1 MPEALSGASGFFT
14 SKNAMTD
21 LTWWKGWRPLF
32 FWLVLMLGG
41 WLLPSLG
48 FAASLLFVT
57 TGPITPGKF
66 KVLSEAAAP
75 YGVKVEAKF
84 IEKLGV
90 VDARLWAGHDMV
102 LFDAPRDHIQE
113 SIAAKVNEA
122 LPALA
127 QAKTPVLWLHTSK
140 PQWSHLPDDLARRL
154 HAYYVNGGRANSAG
168 FFATVAAHFAKKPW
182 KGIAAPQVFPATAI
196 YHPKAPSLVFADT
209 ASYLR
214 WKGAPKG
221 KPVIAVAFH
230 QQAIAAE
237 QTGMIDDFIA
247 RIEAAGAVPLAFYS
261 PVMDNDANTRVLAP
275 DGKPL
280 ADVLITT
287 QIMLNPEGRRTEFE
301 KLGIPVIQAMAYRK
315 GSADAWWNDSAGIAL
330 MDVPFYLAQ
339 PEYAGVHDI
348 MVAAATDSDD
358 QLRAIPEQADAVV
371 GKALGL
377 ARLARAT
384 NADKKVAIMFWNY
397 PAGEKNLGASFMN
410 LPTSLH
416 STLAAMKAEGYR
428 TEAMDAASLT
438 RNLQRLLTPF
448 YRPGSVAQEMD
459 ALVRDGLAELMP
471 LATYKQWLA
480 SLPDERREVW
490 SSAVAQPEKSVFWVR
505 RNGEAYFAI
514 PRLKLGNVVIM
525 PQPPRGEPVGGGLYA
540 KGKEIYHSTTAAPP
554 HSYMA
559 GYLWTRA
566 QFKADALIHFGTH
579 GTQEWLPG
587 KERGLWVHDYPL
599 MALGNVPVIYPY
611 IVDNIG
617 EATQTKRRG
626 RAVNISHQTPPFAPA
641 GLHAVLTKLH
651 DDLHAWLAQDQG
663 AVKEQLR
670 LSITAQV
677 RKERVDRDMA
687 WTPERME
694 REFPVFINALHDHLH
709 ELAQTAQ
716 PLGLH
721 TFGQG
726 SDEQGRLYTVL
737 MMLGAPFWEAA
748 ATLADGND
756 LEADEAIIADYAKM
770 TQTAPY
776 KLLVRHAVQGQPTD
790 GLPPKLK
797 AMVEQGRRWVA
808 DLKADGETRNLLA
821 ALSGRYIPT
830 SYGGDP
836 IKNPDSLP
844 TGRNLYGFDPSR
856 VPTKAAWEAG
866 KEALD
871 KLVAAHKQK
880 TGVTP
885 SKFTFTLWSVETM
898 RHMGMLEAQAL
909 WAMGAEP
916 VWDAGGRVTD
926 VKLVPRKDL
935 GRPRIDVVLSATG
948 LYRDHFPNVMKQLAR
963 AAQLAS
969 QATAESDNAV
979 AKNAKTIT
987 GQLQAQGWRADAAQ
1001 RAGETRIFSGA
1012 SGNYGSGL
1020 DDAALAT
1027 DTWKTK
1033 EEGDRKMAE
1042 LYLRK
1047 MQFAYGPVE
1056 ADWGKSGADLAR
1068 EAGGSSGGAGLNL
1081 YAAHLKGTQAAV
1093 LARSSNLYGMLT
1105 TDDPFQYLGGIATAV
1120 RYLDGKAPELFISNL
1135 RGAGSGKAE
1144 DAAGFLS
1151 KELATRNFHPGYIQG
1166 LMKEGYAGTLQML
1179 DGINNFTGWTT
1190 VAREIVRDDQW
1201 QEFADVYV
1209 RDKHQLGMRQYMEKN
1224 NPHALA
1230 QMMERML
1237 EMARQGYWQADAA
1250 TVDELKARYTDLAQR
1265 FDVRT
1270 SNTTFQEFVG
1280 LSGYGLGQAVDGAVT
1295 AATLASARPATAAP
1309 PSEVPAEAR
1318 PSEPSTPPLIEG
1330 MKLEKVSEPV
1340 VQALST
1346 MLLLAMGVLLM
1357 TPAIGAWRQWRKA

>member
-1 MPEALSGASGFFT
+1 M
-14 SKNAMTD
+14 D
-21 LTWWKGWRPLF
+21 LTWCQGWRSWFFGLLLSLAAALAPLAA
-32 FWLVLMLGG
+32 
-41 WLLPSLG
+41 S
-48 FAASLLFVT
+48 AASLLFVT
-57 TGPITPGKF
+57 TSPITPGKF
-66 KVLSEAAAP
+66 TVLSEAAAP
-75 YGVKVEAKF
+75 YGVKVDAKF
-84 IEKLGV
+84 IEKMGV
-90 VDARLWAGHDMV
+90 VDARLWAGYDMV

-113 SIAAKVNEA
+113 AIAAKVNDA
-122 LPALA
+122 LPALE
-127 QAKTPVLWLHTSK
+127 QGKTPVLWLHTSG
-140 PQWSHLPDDLARRL
+140 PRWSHLPDDLAKRL
-154 HAYYVNGGRANSAG
+154 HAYYVNGGRSNSAG
-168 FFATVAAHFAKKPW
+168 FFATVAAHFSKKPW
-182 KGIAAPQVFPATAI
+182 KDIAAPQVFPATAI

-237 QTGMIDDFIA
+237 QTGMIDDLIV

-261 PVMDNDANTRVLAP
+261 PVMDNKANTDVVAP
-275 DGKPL
+275 GGKPL

-301 KLGIPVIQAMAYRK
+301 ALGIPVIQAMAYRK
-315 GSADAWWNDSAGIAL
+315 GGADAWWNDTAGIAL

-348 MVAAATDSDD
+348 MVIAATDKND
-358 QLRAIPEQADAVV
+358 QLQPIPEQAAAVV
-371 GKALGL
+371 GKAMALS
-377 ARLARAT
+377 RLAHAP
-384 NADKKVAIMFWNY
+384 NADKRVAIMFWNY

-410 LPTSLH
+410 LPTSLQ

-428 TEAMDAASLT
+428 TDAMDADTLRS
-438 RNLQRLLTPF
+438 NLQRLLTPF
-448 YRPGSVAQEMD
+448 YRPGTVTEEME
-459 ALVRDGLAELMP
+459 ALVRDGLAELLP
-471 LATYKQWLA
+471 LSAYRKWLD
-480 SLPDERREVW
+480 SLPEERREVW
-490 SSAVAQPEKSVFWVR
+490 SAAVAQPEKSVFLVR
-505 RNGEAYFAI
+505 RNGEAFFAI

-525 PQPPRGEPVGGGLYA
+525 PQPPRGEPLGGGLYA
-540 KGKEIYHSTTAAPP
+540 KNKDIYHSSSAAPP

-559 GYLWTRA
+559 GYLWMRS

-579 GTQEWLPG
+579 GSQEWLPG
-587 KERGLWVHDYPL
+587 KERGLWAYDYPM
-599 MALGNVPVIYPY
+599 MAVGNVPVIYPY

-617 EATQTKRRG
+617 EAVQTKRRG

-677 RKERVDRDMA
+677 RKERIDRDMA
-687 WTPERME
+687 WTAERME
-694 REFPVFINALHDHLH
+694 REFPLFINTLHDHLH
-709 ELAQTAQ
+709 ELAQSAQ

-721 TFGQG
+721 TFGKG

-737 MMLGAPFWEAA
+737 MMLGAPFWEAT
-748 ATLADGND
+748 ATFVDGND
-756 LEADEAIIADYAKM
+756 LEADEAIIADYTKM
-770 TQTAPY
+770 MQTAPY
-776 KLLVRHAVQGQPTD
+776 KLLVKHVVQGQPTD

-797 AMVEQGRRWVA
+797 TMVEQARRWYT
-808 DLKADGETRNLLA
+808 DLQAEGETRGLLA

-830 SYGGDP
+830 AYGGDP

-856 VPTKAAWEAG
+856 VPTKAAWAAG
-866 KEALD
+866 KDALD
-871 KLVAAHKQK
+871 KLVTAHKQK

-909 WAMGAEP
+909 WAMGVEP

-926 VKLVPRKDL
+926 VKLVPRKEL

-948 LYRDHFPNVMKQLAR
+948 LYRDHFPNVMKQLTR
-963 AAQLAS
+963 AAQLAA
-969 QATAESDNAV
+969 QATDEADNAV
-979 AKNAKTIT
+979 ATNTRTVAR
-987 GQLQAQGWRADAAQ
+987 QLVAQGWRADAAQ
-1001 RAGETRIFSGA
+1001 RAGETRVFSAA
-1012 SGNYGSGL
+1012 SGNYGTGL

-1056 ADWGKSGADLAR
+1056 ADWGKSGGDLAR
-1068 EAGGSSGGAGLNL
+1068 EAGGNSGGASMNL
-1081 YAAHLKGTQAAV
+1081 YAAHLKGTQGAA

-1135 RGAGSGKAE
+1135 RGSGSGKAE
-1144 DAAGFLS
+1144 DAAGFLA

-1166 LMKEGYAGTLQML
+1166 LMKEGYAGTIEML
-1179 DGINNFTGWTT
+1179 DGLNNFTGWTT

-1209 RDKHQLGMRQYMEKN
+1209 RDKHNLGLRQYMEKN

-1237 EMARQGYWQADAA
+1237 EMARQGYWQADSA
-1250 TVDELKARYTDLAQR
+1250 TVNELKDRYTDLAKR

-1270 SNTTFQEFVG
+1270 SNTAFQEFVG
-1280 LSGYGLGQAVDGAVT
+1280 LSGYGLAQPVDGAVSP
-1295 AATLASARPATAAP
+1295 AAASPARPATAAP
-1309 PSEVPAEAR
+1309 AQTAPAEPKPVPQEVP
-1318 PSEPSTPPLIEG
+1318 PPIQG
-1330 MKLEKVSEPV
+1330 MKLERVAEPV
-1340 VQALST
+1340 VQALSA
-1346 MLLLAMGVLLM
+1346 MLLFAVGLLLGM
-1357 TPAIGAWRQWRKA
+1357 PAVGAWRQWRKA

>member
-1 MPEALSGASGFFT
+1 MIYLAVGRLWRQIFAVATFALVCG
-14 SKNAMTD
+14 
-21 LTWWKGWRPLF
+21 
-32 FWLVLMLGG
+32 
-41 WLLPSLG
+41 LLPSVS
-48 FAASLLFVT
+48 FAASVLFVT
-57 TGPITPGKF
+57 GSPITPGKF
-66 KVLSEAAAP
+66 KNLADAAAP
-75 YGVKVEAKF
+75 YGVRVEAAF

-102 LFDAPRDHIQE
+102 LFDAPRDHMQDA
-113 SIAAKVNEA
+113 IAAKVKDA

-127 QAKTPVLWLHTSK
+127 QARTPVVWLHTSQ
-140 PQWSHLPDDLARRL
+140 PYWSHLSDDLARRL
-154 HAYYVNGGRANSAG
+154 HGYYVNGGRANSAG
-168 FFATVAAHFAKKPW
+168 FFATVAAHVARKPW
-182 KGIAAPQVFPATAI
+182 RAIAPPQVFPATGI
-196 YHPKAPSLVFADT
+196 YHPKAPAMVFADT
-209 ASYLR
+209 EAYWR

-221 KPVIAVAFH
+221 RPVIGIAFH

-261 PVMDNDANTRVLAP
+261 PVMDNDANRRVLAP
-275 DGKPL
+275 EGKPL

-287 QIMLNPEGRRTEFE
+287 QIMLNPEGRRAEFE
-301 KLGIPVIQAMAYRK
+301 QLGIPVIQAMAYRK
-315 GSADAWWNDSAGIAL
+315 GSADAWWNDSTGIAL
-330 MDVPFYLAQ
+330 MDVPFYLSQ
-339 PEYAGVHDI
+339 PEYAGVHDA
-348 MVAAATDSDD
+348 MVAAATGADD
-358 QLRAIPEQADAVV
+358 QLRPIPEQAQVV
-371 GKALGL
+371 VAKALAQ
-377 ARLARAT
+377 ARLVRAD

-416 STLAAMKAEGYR
+416 STLAAMKTAGYR
-428 TEAMDAASLT
+428 TEVPDVATLT
-438 RNLQRLLTPF
+438 RQLQRLLTPF
-448 YRPGSVAQEMD
+448 YRPGSVADEME
-459 ALVRDGLAELMP
+459 ALVREGLAELMP
-471 LATYKQWLA
+471 LASYRQWLE
-480 SLPDERREVW
+480 SLPEERREAW
-490 SSAVAQPEKSVFWVR
+490 SSAVASPEKSVFLIR
-505 RNGEAYFAI
+505 RQGQASFAI
-514 PRLKLGNVVIM
+514 PRLKLGQVVIM
-525 PQPPRGEPVGGGLYA
+525 PQPPRGEPTGGGLYA
-540 KGKEIYHSTTAAPP
+540 KNKDVYHSSSAAPP

-559 GYLWTRA
+559 SYLWMRS
-566 QFKADALIHFGTH
+566 QFKADALVHFGTH

-587 KERGLWVHDYPL
+587 KERGLWAYDYPL
-599 MALGNVPVIYPY
+599 MALGSVPVIYPY

-617 EATQTKRRG
+617 EAVQTKRRG
-626 RAVNISHQTPPFAPA
+626 RAVNISHQTPPFAPS
-641 GLHAVLTKLH
+641 GLHAVLTRLH
-651 DDLHAWLAQDQG
+651 DDLHAWLAQDEG
-663 AVKEQLR
+663 AVKQQLR
-670 LSITAQV
+670 LSITTQV
-677 RKERVDRDMA
+677 RKEHMDRDMG

-694 REFPVFINALHDHLH
+694 REFPQFISALHDHLH
-709 ELAQTAQ
+709 ELAQSAQ

-726 SDEQGRLYTVL
+726 SDTQGRLYTVL
-737 MMLGAPFWEAA
+737 MMLGKPFWEAA
-748 ATLADGND
+748 ATIADGND
-756 LEADEAIIADYAKM
+756 MEADESIVADYRQM

-776 KLLVRHAVQGQPTD
+776 QLLLQHVVQGQPTD
-790 GLPPKLK
+790 ALPTSLK
-797 AMVEQGRRWVA
+797 ALVEQGRRHYR
-808 DLKADGETRNLLA
+808 DLQAEGETRGLLA
-821 ALSGRYIPT
+821 ALEGRYIPT

-871 KLVAAHKQK
+871 KLVAAHRQK
-880 TGVTP
+880 TSTTP

-926 VKLVPRKDL
+926 VKLVPRNEL

-969 QATAESDNAV
+969 QASAETDNAV
-979 AKNAKTIT
+979 ARNARTIAS
-987 GQLQAQGWRADAAQ
+987 GLVAQGWRADAAQ

-1027 DTWKTK
+1027 DTWKTR

-1047 MQFAYGPVE
+1047 MQFAYGPLE
-1056 ADWGKSGADLAR
+1056 ADWGKSGADLSR
-1068 EAGGSSGGAGLNL
+1068 EAGGHSGGTSMNL
-1081 YAAHLKGTQAAV
+1081 YAAHLKGTQGAV
-1093 LARSSNLYGMLT
+1093 LARTSNLYGMLT
-1105 TDDPFQYLGGIATAV
+1105 TDDPFQYLGGIATVV

-1135 RGAGSGKAE
+1135 RGTGSGKAE
-1144 DAAGFLS
+1144 DAAGFLAR
-1151 KELATRNFHPGYIQG
+1151 ELATRNFHPGYLQG

-1201 QEFADVYV
+1201 QSFADVYV
-1209 RDKHQLGMRQYMEKN
+1209 RDKHQLGMRQWMEKN

-1250 TVDELKARYTDLAQR
+1250 TVDELKARYTDLAKR
-1265 FDVRT
+1265 YDVRT
-1270 SNTTFQEFVG
+1270 GNTTFQEFVG
-1280 LSGYGLGQAVDGAVT
+1280 LSGYGLGQPVDGAMVQ
-1295 AATLASARPATAAP
+1295 ASAAAAP
-1309 PSEVPAEAR
+1309 TAQAAPRVDAPAPSPVQPPDAAPVP
-1318 PSEPSTPPLIEG
+1318 PIEG
-1330 MKLEKVSEPV
+1330 LKLEKVSEPV

-1346 MLLLAMGVLLM
+1346 MLLLALGVLLM

>member
-1 MPEALSGASGFFT
+1 MF
-14 SKNAMTD
+14 
-21 LTWWKGWRPLF
+21 GWVA
-32 FWLVLMLGG
+32 VLMAGCLS
-41 WLLPSLG
+41 PSVGL
-48 FAASLLFVT
+48 AASLLFVT

-66 KVLSEAAAP
+66 KVLSEVAAP
-75 YGVKVEAKF
+75 YGVKVEARF
-84 IEKLGV
+84 VEKLGV
-90 VDARLWAGHDMV
+90 VDARLWAGYDMV

-113 SIAAKVNEA
+113 SIAAKVQAA

-127 QAKTPVLWLHTSK
+127 QAKTPVLWLHTSN
-140 PQWSHLPDDLARRL
+140 PRWSNLPDDLAKRL
-154 HAYYVNGGRANSAG
+154 HAYYVNGGRSNSAG

-182 KGIAAPQVFPATAI
+182 NHIAPPQVFPATAI

-237 QTGMIDDFIA
+237 QTGMIDDLIA

-261 PVMDNDANTRVLAP
+261 PVMDNKANTEVVAP
-275 DGKPL
+275 GGKPL

-315 GSADAWWNDSAGIAL
+315 GGADAWWNDTAGIAL

-339 PEYAGVHDI
+339 PEYTGVHDI
-348 MVAAATDSDD
+348 MVIAATDKND
-358 QLRAIPEQADAVV
+358 QLQPIPEQAAAVV
-371 GKALGL
+371 GKALAL
-377 ARLARAT
+377 SRLAHAP

-410 LPTSLH
+410 LPTSLQ
-416 STLAAMKAEGYR
+416 STLAAMKADGYR
-428 TEAMDAASLT
+428 TDAMDADTLRSK
-438 RNLQRLLTPF
+438 LQRLLTPF
-448 YRPGSVAQEMD
+448 YRPGTVAQEME
-459 ALVRDGLAELMP
+459 ALVRDDLAELLPMS
-471 LATYKQWLA
+471 AYRKWLD
-480 SLPDERREVW
+480 SLPEERREVW
-490 SSAVAQPEKSVFWVR
+490 SAAVAQPEKSVFLVR
-505 RNGEAYFAI
+505 RNGEAFFAI

-525 PQPPRGEPVGGGLYA
+525 PQPPRGEPLGGGLYA
-540 KGKEIYHSTTAAPP
+540 KNKDIYHSNSAAPP

-559 GYLWTRA
+559 GYLWMRS

-579 GTQEWLPG
+579 GSQEWLPG
-587 KERGLWVHDYPL
+587 KERGLWMYDYPM
-599 MALGNVPVIYPY
+599 MAVGNVPVIYPY

-617 EATQTKRRG
+617 EAVQTKRRG

-670 LSITAQV
+670 LSILAQV
-677 RKERVDRDMA
+677 RKERIDRDMG
-687 WTPERME
+687 WTAERLE
-694 REFPVFINALHDHLH
+694 REFPLFITQLHDHLH
-709 ELAQTAQ
+709 ELAQSVQ

-737 MMLGAPFWEAA
+737 MMLGAPFWEATA
-748 ATLADGND
+748 IYVDGND
-756 LEADEAIIADYAKM
+756 READEAIIADYTKM
-770 TQTAPY
+770 AQTAPY
-776 KLLVRHAVQGQPTD
+776 KLLVKHVVQGQATD

-797 AMVEQGRRWVA
+797 ILVEQARRWYV
-808 DLKADGETRNLLA
+808 DLQAEGETRGLLA

-844 TGRNLYGFDPSR
+844 TGRNLYGFDPTR
-856 VPTKAAWEAG
+856 VPTKAAWAAG

-909 WAMGAEP
+909 WALGVEP
-916 VWDAGGRVTD
+916 VWDAGGRVTG
-926 VKLVPRKDL
+926 VKLVPRKEL

-969 QATAESDNAV
+969 QATDEADNAV
-979 AKNAKTIT
+979 AKNAKTIAS
-987 GQLQAQGWRADAAQ
+987 QLQAQGWRADAAQ

-1012 SGNYGSGL
+1012 SGSYGSGL

-1047 MQFAYGPVE
+1047 MQFAYGPNE
-1056 ADWGKSGADLAR
+1056 ADWGKSGGDLAR
-1068 EAGGSSGGAGLNL
+1068 EAGGSSGGASMNL
-1081 YAAHLKGTQAAV
+1081 YAAHLKGTQGAV

-1135 RGAGSGKAE
+1135 RGTGSGKAE
-1144 DAAGFLS
+1144 DAAGFLA

-1166 LMKEGYAGTLQML
+1166 LMKEGYAGTIEML
-1179 DGINNFTGWTT
+1179 DSMNNFTGWTT

-1209 RDKHQLGMRQYMEKN
+1209 RDKHNLGLRQYMEKN
-1224 NPHALA
+1224 SPHAFA

-1237 EMARQGYWQADAA
+1237 EMARQGYWQADAT
-1250 TVDELKARYTDLAQR
+1250 TVDELKARYTDLAKR

-1280 LSGYGLGQAVDGAVT
+1280 LSGYGLAQPVDGAVAP
-1295 AATLASARPATAAP
+1295 AAPAAAQATAPAKPAAP
-1309 PSEVPAEAR
+1309 QPHPAPAPEK
-1318 PSEPSTPPLIEG
+1318 PLEPIAPPLIEG
-1330 MKLEKVSEPV
+1330 MKLEKVTETV
-1340 VQALST
+1340 VQTLST
-1346 MLLLAMGVLLM
+1346 MFMLAVAVLLM
-1357 TPAIGAWRQWRKA
+1357 MPAVGAWRQWRKT

>member
-1 MPEALSGASGFFT
+1 ML
-14 SKNAMTD
+14 
-21 LTWWKGWRPLF
+21 L
-32 FWLVLMLGG
+32 LVM

-48 FAASLLFVT
+48 FSASLLFIT
-57 TGPITPGKF
+57 TSPITPGKF
-66 KVLSEAAAP
+66 KMLAQVAAP
-75 YGVKVEAKF
+75 HGVKVEAKF

-90 VDARLWAGHDMV
+90 VDARLWSGYDMV
-102 LFDAPRDHIQE
+102 LFDAPRDHIE
-113 SIAAKVNEA
+113 EVIAAKVKDA

-127 QAKTPVLWLHTSK
+127 QAKTPVLWMHTSK
-140 PQWSHLPDDLARRL
+140 PHWQHMADDLATRL

-168 FFATVAAHFAKKPW
+168 FFATVAAHMARKPW
-182 KGIAAPQVFPATAI
+182 KGIATPQVFPTTAI
-196 YHPKAPSLVFADT
+196 YHPKAPALVFPDT
-209 ASYLR
+209 VSYLR
-214 WKGAPKG
+214 WKGQPKG

-237 QTGMIDDFIA
+237 QTGLVDDFIA
-247 RIEAAGAVPLAFYS
+247 RIEAAGAVPLAYYS
-261 PVMDNDANTRVLAP
+261 PVMDSNANSAVLAP
-275 DGKPL
+275 VGKPL
-280 ADVLITT
+280 ADVLITL
-287 QIMLNPEGRRTEFE
+287 QIMLNPEGRRTEFTA
-301 KLGIPVIQAMAYRK
+301 LGIPVIQAMAYRK
-315 GSADAWWNDSAGIAL
+315 GNVDAWWNDAAGIAL

-339 PEYAGVHDI
+339 PEYAGVHDV
-348 MVAAATDSDD
+348 MVAGANDRND
-358 QLRAIPEQADAVV
+358 QLQAIPEQAEAVV
-371 GKALGL
+371 GKALAL
-377 ARLARAT
+377 ARLAHAP
-384 NADKKVAIMFWNY
+384 NADKKVAIVFWNY

-410 LPTSLH
+410 LPTSLQT
-416 STLAAMKAEGYR
+416 TLAALKADGYR
-428 TEAMDAASLT
+428 TDAMDAATLT

-448 YRPGSVAQEMD
+448 YRPGTVAEEME
-459 ALVRDGLAELMP
+459 ALVRDGLAELLPM
-471 LATYKQWLA
+471 ATYKKWLE
-480 SLPDERREVW
+480 SLPDERREAW
-490 SSAVAQPEKSVFWVR
+490 TAAVAQPDKSVFLVR
-505 RNGEAYFAI
+505 RNGEAFFAI
-514 PRLKLGNVVIM
+514 PRLKLGNVVIL
-525 PQPPRGEPVGGGLYA
+525 PQPPRSEPLGGGLYA
-540 KGKEIYHSTTAAPP
+540 KGKDIYHSATAAPP

-559 GYLWTRA
+559 SYLWVRS

-617 EATQTKRRG
+617 EAMQTKRRG

-651 DDLHAWLAQDQG
+651 DDLHAWIAQDQG

-677 RKERVDRDMA
+677 RKERIDRDMA
-687 WTPERME
+687 WTPERMA
-694 REFPVFINALHDHLH
+694 REFPDFINALHDHLH

-721 TFGQG
+721 TFGKG

-737 MMLGAPFWEAA
+737 MMLGSPFWEAA

-756 LEADEAIIADYAKM
+756 LEADEAIVADYTQMA
-770 TQTAPY
+770 QTAPY
-776 KLLVRHAVQGQPTD
+776 KLLVKHAVQGQPTA
-790 GLPPKLK
+790 GLPPKLQT
-797 AMVEQGRRWVA
+797 MLEQARRWYA
-808 DLKADGETRNLLA
+808 DLQAEGETRGLLA
-821 ALSGRYIPT
+821 ALSGHYIPT

-871 KLVAAHKQK
+871 KLVAAHQQK

-885 SKFTFTLWSVETM
+885 SKFTFALWSVETM
-898 RHMGMLEAQAL
+898 RHHGLLEAQAL
-909 WAMGAEP
+909 WAMGVEP

-926 VKLVPRKDL
+926 VKLVPRAVL

-969 QATAESDNAV
+969 QATAEADNAV
-979 AKNAKTIT
+979 AKNATTISK
-987 GQLQAQGWRADAAQ
+987 QLVTQGWRADAAQ

-1020 DDAALAT
+1020 DEAALAT

-1056 ADWGKSGADLAR
+1056 ADWGKSGGDLAR
-1068 EAGGSSGGAGLNL
+1068 EAGGSSGGASMNL
-1081 YAAHLKGTQAAV
+1081 YAAHLKGTQGAV

-1105 TDDPFQYLGGIATAV
+1105 TDDPFQYLGGVATAV

-1135 RGAGSGKAE
+1135 RGSGSGKAE
-1144 DAAGFLS
+1144 EASVFLA
-1151 KELATRNFHPGYIQG
+1151 KELATRNFHPSYIQG
-1166 LMKEGYAGTLQML
+1166 LMKEGYAGSLQML
-1179 DGINNFTGWTT
+1179 EGITNFTGWTT

-1250 TVDELKARYTDLAQR
+1250 TVDELKTRYKDLAQR
-1265 FDVRT
+1265 YDVRT
-1270 SNTTFQEFVG
+1270 SNQTFQEFVG
-1280 LSGYGLGQAVDGAVT
+1280 LSGYGLSRPVDGAVAQ
-1295 AATLASARPATAAP
+1295 AALAAPAARPAVPQKAVPEMPVESPAPEPAP
-1309 PSEVPAEAR
+1309 PTV
-1318 PSEPSTPPLIEG
+1318 EG

-1340 VQALST
+1340 VQALSA
-1346 MLLLAMGVLLM
+1346 LLLFAVGLLLVAA
-1357 TPAIGAWRQWRKA
+1357 PALGAWRQWKKA

>member
-1 MPEALSGASGFFT
+1 MNVFARRWVRYRL
-14 SKNAMTD
+14 
-21 LTWWKGWRPLF
+21 
-32 FWLVLMLGG
+32 FWLLAVGVILCVA
-41 WLLPSLG
+41 PAAG
-48 FAASLLFVT
+48 FAKNILLISSS
-57 TGPITPGKF
+57 PMTPGKF
-66 KVLSEAAAP
+66 KTLAEVGRLHGIRVDAR
-75 YGVKVEAKF
+75 F
-84 IEKLGV
+84 IEQMGA
-90 VDARLWAGHDMV
+90 VDERLWAGQDMV
-102 LFDAPRDHIQE
+102 LLDAPRDHIEE
-113 SIAAKVNEA
+113 SIASKLKDV

-127 QAKTPVLWLHTSK
+127 QAGKPVLWLHSSK
-140 PQWSHLPDDLARRL
+140 PHWSSMPDGLAQRL
-154 HAYYVNGGRANSAG
+154 HAYYVNGGRRNSAG
-168 FFATVAAHFAKKPW
+168 FFATLAAHFAAKPW
-182 KGIAAPQVFPATAI
+182 GHMAEPQVFPATAI
-196 YHPKAPSLVFADT
+196 YHPKAPALVFADT
-209 ASYLR
+209 ATYLR

-221 KPVIAVAFH
+221 KPVIGVAFH

-237 QTGMIDDFIA
+237 QTGMIDEFIT

-261 PVMDNDANTRVLAP
+261 PVMDNDANLKILAP

-280 ADVLITT
+280 ADVLITA
-287 QIMLNPEGRRTEFE
+287 QIMLNPEGRRSEFE

-315 GSADAWWNDSAGIAL
+315 GSVDAWWNDSAGIAL
-330 MDVPFYLAQ
+330 MDVPFYLSQ

-348 MVAAATDSDD
+348 MVAAAAGSDD
-358 QLRAIPEQADAVV
+358 QLRAIPEQTDAVV

-377 ARLARAT
+377 ARLARAA
-384 NADKKVAIMFWNY
+384 NADKKIAVMFWNY

-416 STLAAMKAEGYR
+416 STLAAMKADGYR
-428 TEAMDAASLT
+428 TEAMDAATLT

-448 YRPGSVAQEMD
+448 YRPGSVAHEVE

-471 LATYKQWLA
+471 LATYKQWLDT
-480 SLPDERREVW
+480 LPEERREVW
-490 SSAVAQPEKSVFWVR
+490 LSAVAQPEKSVFLVR
-505 RNGEAYFAI
+505 RNGEAFFAI

-525 PQPPRGEPVGGGLYA
+525 PQPPRAEPIGGGVYA
-540 KGKEIYHSTTAAPP
+540 KGKDIYHSTTAAPP

-626 RAVNISHQTPPFAPA
+626 RAVNISHQTPPFTPA
-641 GLHAVLTKLH
+641 GLHADLTKLH
-651 DDLHAWLAQDQG
+651 DDLHAWLAQDHG

-670 LSITAQV
+670 LAVTALV
-677 RKERVDRDMA
+677 RKERIDRDMA

-694 REFPVFINALHDHLH
+694 REFPAFITALHDHLH
-709 ELAQTAQ
+709 ELATTAQ

-726 SDEQGRLYTVL
+726 SDEPGRLYTVL

-748 ATLADGND
+748 ATMADGND
-756 LEADEAIIADYAKM
+756 LEADEALIADYARLV
-770 TQTAPY
+770 QTAPY
-776 KLLVRHAVQGQPTD
+776 QLLAKHVVQGQPTD

-797 AMVEQGRRWVA
+797 AMVEQGRRWYI
-808 DLKADGETRNLLA
+808 DLQAEGETRGLLA
-821 ALSGRYIPT
+821 ALSGRYVPT

-856 VPTKAAWEAG
+856 VPTRAAWAAG

-871 KLVAAHKQK
+871 RLVAAHQQK

-909 WAMGAEP
+909 WAMGVEP

-926 VKLVPRKDL
+926 VKLVQRKDL

-969 QATAESDNAV
+969 QATAEADNAV
-979 AKNAKTIT
+979 ARNAKTIAS
-987 GQLQAQGWRADAAQ
+987 QLQAQGWRADAAQ

-1068 EAGGSSGGAGLNL
+1068 EAGGRSGGASMNL
-1081 YAAHLKGTQAAV
+1081 YAAHLKGTQGAV

-1135 RGAGSGKAE
+1135 RGTGSGKAE

-1209 RDKHQLGMRQYMEKN
+1209 RDKHQLGLRRYMEKN

-1237 EMARQGYWQADAA
+1237 EMARQGYWQADTT
-1250 TVDELKARYTDLAQR
+1250 TVDELKVRYTDLAKR

-1280 LSGYGLGQAVDGAVT
+1280 LSGYGLGRAVDGAVT
-1295 AATLASARPATAAP
+1295 AAAVASTRPATAAP
-1309 PSEVPAEAR
+1309 PPEAPADATPSVP
-1318 PSEPSTPPLIEG
+1318 SVPPLIEG

-1340 VQALST
+1340 VQALSS
-1346 MLLLAMGVLLM
+1346 MLLLALGALLM
-1357 TPAIGAWRQWRKA
+1357 TPALGAWRQWKKA

>member
-1 MPEALSGASGFFT
+1 MKYLIGLYGRRQPLS
-14 SKNAMTD
+14 
-21 LTWWKGWRPLF
+21 
-32 FWLVLMLGG
+32 WLVLLFMA
-41 WLLPSLG
+41 WLAPSVG
-48 FAASLLFVT
+48 FAASMLFVT

-90 VDARLWAGHDMV
+90 IDSRLWAGYDMV
-102 LFDAPRDHIQE
+102 LFDAPRDHIE
-113 SIAAKVNEA
+113 EAVAAKVKDA

-127 QAKTPVLWLHTSK
+127 QSKTPLLWLHTSK
-140 PQWSHLPDDLARRL
+140 PHWKNLSDDLAQRL
-154 HAYYVNGGRANSAG
+154 HAYYVNGGRTNSAG

-182 KGIAAPQVFPATAI
+182 KGIAPPQVFPATAI

-214 WKGAPKG
+214 WKGLPKG

-237 QTGMIDDFIA
+237 QTGMIDDLIA

-261 PVMDNDANTRVLAP
+261 PVMDNDANTKILAP
-275 DGKPL
+275 EGKLL
-280 ADVLITT
+280 ADVLITA

-315 GSADAWWNDSAGIAL
+315 GTADAWWNDTTGIAL

-348 MVAAATDSDD
+348 MVIAATDKDD
-358 QLRAIPEQADAVV
+358 QLRPIPEQAAAVV
-371 GKALGL
+371 GKAMALS
-377 ARLARAT
+377 RLAHAP

-410 LPTSLH
+410 LPTSLQ
-416 STLAAMKAEGYR
+416 STLAAMKADGYR
-428 TEAMDAASLT
+428 TEAMDADTLR

-448 YRPGSVAQEMD
+448 YRPGTVGEEMD

-471 LATYKQWLA
+471 LATYKKWLET
-480 SLPDERREVW
+480 LPEERREVW
-490 SSAVAQPEKSVFWVR
+490 ASAVAQVDKSVFLVR
-505 RNGEAYFAI
+505 RNGEAFFAV

-525 PQPPRGEPVGGGLYA
+525 PQPPRGEPLGGGLYA
-540 KGKEIYHSTTAAPP
+540 KNKDIYHSSSAAPP
-554 HSYMA
+554 YSYMA
-559 GYLWTRA
+559 GYLWMRS

-579 GTQEWLPG
+579 GSQEWLPG
-587 KERGLWVHDYPL
+587 KERGLWVNDYPL
-599 MALGNVPVIYPY
+599 MAVGNVPVIYPY

-617 EATQTKRRG
+617 EAVQTKRRG

-677 RKERVDRDMA
+677 RKERIDRDMA
-687 WTPERME
+687 WTPERLE
-694 REFPVFINALHDHLH
+694 REFPAFINALHDHLH
-709 ELAQTAQ
+709 ELAQSAQ

-721 TFGQG
+721 TFGKG

-737 MMLGAPFWEAA
+737 MMLGAPFWEAT
-748 ATLADGND
+748 ATFVDGNN
-756 LEADEAIIADYAKM
+756 LEADEAIVADYAKM

-776 KLLVRHAVQGQPTD
+776 KLLVKHVVEGQSID

-797 AMVEQGRRWVA
+797 TQVEQARRWYV
-808 DLKADGETRNLLA
+808 DLQAENETRSLLA

-856 VPTKAAWEAG
+856 VPTKAAWAAG

-909 WAMGAEP
+909 WAMGVEP

-926 VKLVPRKDL
+926 VTLVPRKDL

-948 LYRDHFPNVMKQLAR
+948 LYRDHFPNVMKQLTR

-969 QATAESDNAV
+969 QATAETDNAV

-987 GQLQAQGWRADAAQ
+987 SQLVAQGWRADAAQ
-1001 RAGETRIFSGA
+1001 RAGETRVFSA
-1012 SGNYGSGL
+1012 ATGNYGTGL

-1068 EAGGSSGGAGLNL
+1068 EAGGSSGGASMNL
-1081 YAAHLKGTQAAV
+1081 YAAHLKGTQGAV

-1135 RGAGSGKAE
+1135 RGSGSGKAE
-1144 DAAGFLS
+1144 DAASFLA
-1151 KELATRNFHPGYIQG
+1151 KELATRNFHPGYIKG
-1166 LMKEGYAGTLQML
+1166 LMKEGYAGTIEML
-1179 DGINNFTGWTT
+1179 DSMNNFTGWTT

-1209 RDKHQLGMRQYMEKN
+1209 RDKHNLGLRQYMEKN

-1250 TVDELKARYTDLAQR
+1250 TVDELKERYTDLAKR
-1265 FDVRT
+1265 YDVRT

-1280 LSGYGLGQAVDGAVT
+1280 LSGYGLAQPVDGA
-1295 AATLASARPATAAP
+1295 AAQAAP
-1309 PSEVPAEAR
+1309 AARAAAAAQPQQAPSADKPL
-1318 PSEPSTPPLIEG
+1318 EPQAPPLIEG
-1330 MKLEKVSEPV
+1330 MKLEQVAEPV

-1346 MLLLAMGVLLM
+1346 MLLFAVGLLLM